1 MRERENQS
9 DIAVDDLLDGI
20 PLARRTPIQLFE
32 ERARTDAVA
41 VIEADTGRTLSY
53 RQLAGAADR
62 VAGALREGGVEPGD
76 RVAWSAP
83 TSVDAI
89 AIWMGVAKIGAVD
102 VAVGDLLKGRM
113 LEHVLADCGPVA
125 LISHAAVQQGIS
137 GLSAA
142 ERAAFKVR
150 LRIAAAGDD
159 AAPEGERVLD
169 LWADGEPAGSP
180 LDDSLPDAE
189 APATIIYTSGTT
201 GPSKGVI
208 LCHHHQ
214 FFAGANLAEQ
224 FRIRSG
230 ARLYHYSP
238 FNHVTGRQL
247 VVASMLVGG
256 VLVMRERFRLDRF
269 WADINAHRVT
279 HSITLGSAVPLL
291 LDQHGPEI
299 VNEGSL
305 EYVWAS
311 PAMPKVYAEFAE
323 RFGICVCS
331 PYGSTEVGIV
341 VSPALIP
348 DEPGPPG
355 NCGKRSKYF
364 DLQILDDN
372 DEVVPPGTV
381 GEIAVRPKRPWTT
394 FLGYLNRD
402 ATTIETDRN
411 LWYHS
416 GDLGMIDADGYL
428 FFVDRKQDFMRVK
441 GENISSAELEQILVL
456 HAGVADCAV
465 VPVDSELGESDVLA
479 VVVPSHKENG
489 NFDPE
494 SFFEWCA
501 QEVPHYMVPRYVRV
515 VDDMPRGHSGK
526 VEKHKLRSDGASDG
540 TWDAAAAG
548 LRATRRGVVRI
559 GS

>member
-1 MRERENQS
+1 MRERKNQS
-9 DIAVDDLLDGI
+9 DIVVDDLLDGI

-32 ERARTDAVA
+32 ERARTDEVA
-41 VIEADTGRTLSY
+41 VIEAETGRTFTY
-53 RQLAGAADR
+53 RQLAVAADL
-62 VAGALREGGVEPGD
+62 VAGALREGGVEPDD

-89 AIWMGVAKIGAVD
+89 AIWMGIAKVGAVD
-102 VAVGDLLKGRM
+102 IAVGDLLKGRM
-113 LEHVLADCGPVA
+113 LEHLLADCSPVA
-125 LISHAAVQQGIS
+125 LISHTAVEQGIS
-137 GLSAA
+137 GLSAEQRA
-142 ERAAFKVR
+142 EFKVR
-150 LRIAAAGDD
+150 LRIGPGAEADGAG
-159 AAPEGERVLD
+159 EERGLD
-169 LWADGEPAGSP
+169 LWRDREPAGP
-180 LDDSLPDAE
+180 ALETTLPDAE

-224 FRIRSG
+224 FLIGSG

-269 WADINAHRVT
+269 WADINAHQVT

-364 DLQILDDN
+364 DLQILDDR
-372 DEVVPPGTV
+372 DELVPPGTV

-402 ATTIETDRN
+402 AATVETDRN
-411 LWYHS
+411 LWYHT

-479 VVVPSHKENG
+479 VVVPSNKGTER
-489 NFDPE
+489 FDPE
-494 SFFEWCA
+494 YFFNWCA
-501 QEVPHYMVPRYVRV
+501 EEVPHYMVPRYVRV

-526 VEKHKLRSDGASDG
+526 VEKHKLRSDGVIYG
-540 TWDAAAAG
+540 TWDAAAEG
-548 LRATRRGVVRI
+548 LRATRRGVVRVQA
-559 GS
+559 